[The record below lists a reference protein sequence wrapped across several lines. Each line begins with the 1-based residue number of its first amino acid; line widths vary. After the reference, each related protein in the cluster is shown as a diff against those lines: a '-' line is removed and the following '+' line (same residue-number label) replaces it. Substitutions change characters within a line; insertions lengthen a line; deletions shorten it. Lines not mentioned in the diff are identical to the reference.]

1 MVASVRKT
9 PMRGTRP
16 LVLFGGSM
24 KFAVTPGGEA
34 KMPGGATVVVVMA
47 DITNRSEAAHEHKNK
62 AQRRD

>member
-24 KFAVTPGGEA
+24 KFAVTPGGGV
-34 KMPGGATVVVVMA
+34 KMPTVVVVMT
-47 DITNRSEAAHEHKNK
+47 DMTNRREAAHEHGYKQK
-62 AQRRD
+62 RKD